1 MDVMKSSERVRTA
14 RRQHPFVEWINL
26 TSFLC
31 GWATREH
38 MLNLQA
44 MRLMPIDARGSAA
57 QRTGTTSR
65 IR

>member
-1 MDVMKSSERVRTA
+1 MKSSERVCVA
-14 RRQHPFVEWINL
+14 RRQHPFVEWLNL

-38 MLNLQA
+38 VLNLRA
-44 MRLMPIDARGSAA
+44 MRLVPIDARGRAA